1 MSYPLILEPHG
12 KIIAIRLTNIEDKK
26 HFVSSMKKYKGR
38 WNSKLKG
45 GMGWTFPD
53 DKKEEVELF
62 MTGTNNGRAI
72 LEKKQTHSTSG
83 KVYHRADTDDSSPN
97 SDGPGKS
104 TKEIKPVSPPGSKS
118 SPHKTSESPRR
129 ELKLQSIS
137 TAVDPQPVK
146 ADVVPEPE
154 KAREDEDEHAKKSG
168 ITDDVI
174 EKLIYSIDNT
184 TTKGKGKGDDYNSS
198 DDSDYKSGQSSESSS
213 DSSSESSDSS
223 TSESHKHKR
232 HNTTKHG
239 RSNARPDIFNGR
251 SRRDLEPLVIESETE
266 RRRAT
271 AVRSKKDS
279 KYKQLD
285 MGAKKY
291 KKKFVESSSDY
302 SSSSEESDESDENF
316 PDPYAKAPKN
326 RLEQDGQLR
335 KLIEQNSALKR
346 KEVES
351 EIKLKKLEASM
362 ALLKSHR
369 QSPRKSSPSKEERR
383 RRRPDHRD
391 EGKVSERKRSGKRR

>member
-62 MTGTNNGRAI
+62 MTGTNNGRAV
-72 LEKKQTHSTSG
+72 LEKKQTHSTNG
-83 KVYHRADTDDSSPN
+83 KVYHRADTDDSSSN
-97 SDGPGKS
+97 SDGPDKS
-104 TKEIKPVSPPGSKS
+104 PKEIIKPVSPPASKS
-118 SPHKTSESPRR
+118 SPHKTRESPQR
-129 ELKLQSIS
+129 ELKLQSIPY
-137 TAVDPQPVK
+137 AVDPQPVK
-146 ADVVPEPE
+146 ADVVPAPE
-154 KAREDEDEHAKKSG
+154 KSREDEQTKKSV
-168 ITDDVI
+168 ITND
-174 EKLIYSIDNT
+174 IDNT
-184 TTKGKGKGDDYNSS
+184 TAKEADDYNSS
-198 DDSDYKSGQSSESSS
+198 DDSDYKSRQSS

-232 HNTTKHG
+232 HNTTKHV
-239 RSNARPDIFNGR
+239 RSGVHR
-251 SRRDLEPLVIESETE
+251 SSRERDREQIESETA
-266 RRRAT
+266 RRLRKAIT
-271 AVRSKKDS
+271 ASRTDS

-285 MGAKKY
+285 MGTKKY

-302 SSSSEESDESDENF
+302 SSSEESEESDENF

-326 RLEQDGQLR
+326 RLEQDSQLR
-335 KLIEQNSALKR
+335 KLIEQNSASKR

-351 EIKLKKLEASM
+351 EIKIKKLEASI

-369 QSPRKSSPSKEERR
+369 QSPRKSSPSKER
-383 RRRPDHRD
+383 RRRPDRRD

>member
-12 KIIAIRLTNIEDKK
+12 KTIAIRLTSIDDKK
-26 HFVSSMKKYKGR
+26 YFVSNMKKHKGR
-38 WNSKLKG
+38 WNSRMKG

-53 DKKEEVELF
+53 EKKGEVELF
-62 MTGTNNGRAI
+62 MKSTNNGRTI
-72 LEKKQTHSTSG
+72 LEKKQAHSDSG

-97 SDGPGKS
+97 SDGPGES
-104 TKEIKPVSPPGSKS
+104 PKEITRPVFPPGSKS
-118 SPHKTSESPRR
+118 SPLKTGEETRH
-129 ELKLQSIS
+129 ELKIQSMPL
-137 TAVDPQPVK
+137 AVDPQPVK
-146 ADVVPEPE
+146 ADAVPTTENS
-154 KAREDEDEHAKKSG
+154 REEITKKPG
-168 ITDDVI
+168 IIDDVI
-174 EKLIYSIDNT
+174 DKLVYSLDKA
-184 TTKGKGKGDDYNSS
+184 TTKDDDYNSS
-198 DDSDYKSGQSSESSS
+198 DDSDYKSGQSSDSSS

-239 RSNARPDIFNGR
+239 RSNAQIDIFNGR
-251 SRRDLEPLVIESETE
+251 SDRELEPLAIESESA
-266 RRRAT
+266 RRLRK
-271 AVRSKKDS
+271 AVAASKKDS

-285 MGAKKY
+285 MSAKKY

-302 SSSSEESDESDENF
+302 SSSSEESEESEDDF

-326 RLEQDGQLR
+326 RLDQDSQLR

-346 KEVES
+346 KEVAS

-362 ALLKSHR
+362 ASLKSHR
-369 QSPRKSSPSKEERR
+369 QLSRKSSPVKDERR
-383 RRRPDHRD
+383 RHRPGHKD